1 MKITDILDESS
12 VIADLKAKTK
22 KDIIAELIVPL
33 IKNGKI
39 KDKDKLLDSLMERE
53 KLGSTGIG
61 ENVAIPHAKSR
72 EIETIV
78 ATFGLSNGGVNFDS
92 LDQKPVYF
100 IFLLVSPEGSA
111 GVHLKTLARISRLL
125 KNPVFR
131 RDLLNLKNEK
141 EIYEAILR
149 EDSKLI

>member
-141 EIYEAILR
+141 EIYEAISR
-149 EDSKLI
+149 EDDKLI

>member
-12 VIADLKAKTK
+12 IIADLKAKTK
-22 KDIIAELIVPL
+22 KDIIAELIAPL
-33 IKNGKI
+33 IKSGKI

-78 ATFGLSNGGVNFDS
+78 ATFGRSNSGIGFDS

-100 IFLLVSPEGSA
+100 IFLLISPEGSA
-111 GVHLKTLARISRLL
+111 GIHLKTLARISRLL
-125 KNPVFR
+125 KNPLFR
-131 RDLLNLKNEK
+131 RELLNLKDER
-141 EIYEAILR
+141 EIYEAISR

>member
-12 VIADLKAKTK
+12 IIADLKAKTK

-33 IKNGKI
+33 IKSGKI
-39 KDKDKLLDSLMERE
+39 KDKDKLLNSLMERE

-61 ENVAIPHAKSR
+61 ENVAIPHAKSN

-78 ATFGLSNGGVNFDS
+78 ATFGRSNGGVNFDS

-111 GVHLKTLARISRLL
+111 GIHLKTLARISRLL
-125 KNPVFR
+125 KNPAFR

-141 EIYEAILR
+141 EIYEAISR